1 MARRPTIARTGPAAL
16 PGGLSAAVSTL
27 HPAARAGDYRSPET
41 LRTLLDIQRAHP
53 ERFLASLPF
62 AAGDVTAG
70 SEIEL
75 QAVVAGGK
83 GSVDLPLTIEGSNY
97 YANVL
102 RRNIAG
108 DTPRKRI
115 EDVERF
121 LEHNPEQVWEN
132 SWVRIPRK
140 ALTPLALEV
149 LEHDLLA
156 DKTRS
161 DGGRRSDAGKFF
173 MGEGGDELL
182 RLPVSYVLKLALADL
197 IGSATELHPVIRQ
210 TGLELLDHFLSDNTS
225 PETHSFHV
233 IHSDHSMGLGRGIAE
248 EAAKRML
255 LTQLLAM
262 YANREFGAGAGGQ
275 RIMVYLSPHT
285 PIRQRRLNEAVSD
298 SFYRELF
305 MSPCLSGWDRG
316 EEKQEYMHVC
326 HEVLSRSQLNSI
338 AKLRHAGII
347 TNNLIV
353 LPDTSNTSLAN
364 NAVHISM
371 GSRTL
376 TDLRSDKSCGFTG
389 MHEKYFGDLLVKI
402 VEHFLPLFVNTYSA
416 APYRLDFV
424 NFHPE
429 RVLAF
434 LPHELDYTHLRM
446 LWRRWK
452 KKAQIRIFSRPI
464 TPFGPEWLDRA
475 VGKLLGLKGDFVP
488 DFRLIDHLVC
498 LMSPESSPALNGVMG
513 NTERAKMDLAHL
525 GVFDPRMFFYLLFKP
540 QEFDA
545 TGFSG
550 FEARHYSL
558 FENICEDMGPAADLQ
573 NLIML
578 LASNYI
584 VKGELTHAH
593 IPDHPFCESERRQ
606 VIFGTAIGL
615 PTFFIKEDTDNLFL
629 RRIVGRTAD
638 TRASRRY
645 PGYLR
650 VYHAEYRKALL
661 GLIVEEGA
669 ELIELLNIRETIS
682 DLRSRVENRNGA
694 TAAAR
699 LTKSICDSIGCTSP
713 MDLCADEFNT
723 AAESFYRHDLRERHM
738 DEAFHVLERHVRLAD
753 SATSVP
759 GYAPAEALHAV
770 TAGRNIYRWLDGVRM
785 EAIEDRLSLPDLR
798 MLISLLLVTIHNDRI
813 SSEKQ
818 QAKQGW
824 RG

>member
-1 MARRPTIARTGPAAL
+1 MARRPTIARTGPAL
-16 PGGLSAAVSTL
+16 IPGGPSVSVPTI
-27 HPAARAGDYRSPET
+27 HPAAAECWSPES
-41 LRTLLDIQRAHP
+41 LRTLLDVQITHP

-75 QAVVAGGK
+75 QAVVVGSK
-83 GSVDLPLTIEGSNY
+83 GSVDLPLTIEQSNY

-108 DTPRKRI
+108 DMPRKRI
-115 EDVERF
+115 EDMERF
-121 LEHNPEQVWEN
+121 LERNPEQVWEN
-132 SWVRIPRK
+132 SWVRISPK
-140 ALTPLALEV
+140 TLSPLALQV
-149 LEHDLLA
+149 FEHDLLA
-156 DKTRS
+156 DKTRP
-161 DGGRRSDAGKFF
+161 DRGQRSDAGKFF
-173 MGEGGDELL
+173 MGEAGDEVL

-197 IGSATELHPVIRQ
+197 IGSATELHPAIRQ
-210 TGLELLDHFLSDNTS
+210 TGLELLNHFLSDNTS

-255 LTQLLAM
+255 LTQFLAM
-262 YANREFGAGAGGQ
+262 YANRAFGVEAGGQ
-275 RIMVYLSPHT
+275 KIMVYLSPHT
-285 PIRQRRLNEAVSD
+285 PTRQRRLNEAVSD

-305 MSPCLSGWDRG
+305 ISPCLSGWDCG

-326 HEVLSRSQLNSI
+326 HEVLSRSQLNGI

-364 NAVHISM
+364 NGIHISM
-371 GSRTL
+371 GSRKL
-376 TDLRSDKSCGFTG
+376 TDLRLDKTCGFTG
-389 MHEKYFGDLLVKI
+389 MHEKYFADLLVKI
-402 VEHFLPLFVNTYSA
+402 AEHFLPLFVNTYSA
-416 APYRLDFV
+416 APYRVDFV
-424 NFHPE
+424 DFHPE

-452 KKAQIRIFSRPI
+452 KKAQIRTFGRPI
-464 TPFGPEWLDRA
+464 TPFGPKWLDRA

-498 LMSPESSPALNGVMG
+498 LMSPESSPALNGVQG

-525 GVFDPRMFFYLLFKP
+525 GVFDPRVFFYLLFKP

-558 FENICEDMGPAADLQ
+558 FENIREDMGPAADMQ

-578 LASNYI
+578 LASKYI
-584 VKGELTHAH
+584 LKGELTHAH

-615 PTFFIKEDTDNLFL
+615 PTFFIRQDTDNLFL

-638 TRASRRY
+638 TRPSKRY

-661 GLIVEEGA
+661 ELIAEEGA
-669 ELIELLNIRETIS
+669 ELVELLDIRETIS
-682 DLRSRVENRNGA
+682 DLRNRLENRNGA

-699 LTKSICDSIGCTSP
+699 LTRNICDSKGCASP
-713 MDLCADEFNT
+713 LDLCADEFNA

-738 DEAFHVLERHVRLAD
+738 DGAFHVLERHVRLAD

-759 GYAPAEALHAV
+759 GYAPAEALHAI
-770 TAGRNIYRWLDGVRM
+770 TAGRNIYRWIAGIKM
-785 EAIEDRLSLPDLR
+785 EAIKDRLSLPDLR
-798 MLISLLLVTIHNDRI
+798 TLISLLLVTIHNDRI

-818 QAKQGW
+818 QARPGW

>member
-27 HPAARAGDYRSPET
+27 HPAAGAADYWLPET
-41 LRTLLDIQRAHP
+41 LRTLLDVPGSHP
-53 ERFLASLPF
+53 GRLLASLPF
-62 AAGDVTAG
+62 AAGDATAG

-140 ALTPLALEV
+140 TLAPLALEV

-161 DGGRRSDAGKFF
+161 DRGRRSDAGKFF
-173 MGEGGDELL
+173 IGEGGDELL

-262 YANREFGAGAGGQ
+262 YANRAFGACAGGQ

-285 PIRQRRLNEAVSD
+285 PTRQRRLNEAVSD

-326 HEVLSRSQLNSI
+326 HEVLSRSQLNGV

-371 GSRTL
+371 GSRKL

-389 MHEKYFGDLLVKI
+389 VHEKYFADLLVKI

-416 APYRLDFV
+416 APYRVDFV

-429 RVLAF
+429 RILAF

-452 KKAQIRIFSRPI
+452 KKAQIRIFGRPI

-578 LASNYI
+578 LASKYI

-615 PTFFIKEDTDNLFL
+615 PTFFIREDTDNLFL
-629 RRIVGRTAD
+629 RRILGRTAD

-669 ELIELLNIRETIS
+669 ELIELLDLRETIS
-682 DLRSRVENRNGA
+682 DLRNRVENRNGA

-713 MDLCADEFNT
+713 LDLCADEFNT
-723 AAESFYRHDLRERHM
+723 AAESFYRHDLRKRHM

-770 TAGRNIYRWLDGVRM
+770 TAGRNIYRWLDGVRV